1 MAHTTALRRIFLLA
15 LAFVPSSAFIAS
27 PTVRAPQLAG
37 HCPETLPRSAAPA
50 RFGQPKKVRIASGGE
65 RDAIED
71 AVRIYKDAVRAKEAG
86 ALDEAAV
93 LFTNATDLMRA
104 VYSHDAYE
112 VYGDGFSQDGFWYRL
127 FGDDQLARLLGRVG
141 VPFQSVRP
149 RGMYVEAI
157 TFGVYYGL
165 ILVIFTAKSTLQH
178 PELLSDADTRR
189 IAITV
194 FSIVIV
200 LVRLS
205 PFWIVMER
213 TMYYIYDQYT
223 IWVLQE
229 RYAREDEE

>member
-86 ALDEAAV
+86 ALDEADA
-93 LFTNATDLMRA
+93 LFTKATDLVLA
-104 VYSHDAYE
+104 VYSDDAYE
-112 VYGDGFSQDGFWYRL
+112 IYGDGFCEDGFWYRL
-127 FGDDQLARLLGRVG
+127 FGDYRQARLLGT
-141 VPFQSVRP
+141 PTRP
-149 RGMYVEAI
+149 RGNYVEAI
-157 TFGVYYGL
+157 TFGIYYGVL
-165 ILVIFTAKSTLQH
+165 LVLFTAQSTLLN
-178 PELLSDADTRR
+178 PELLSDADTC
-189 IAITV
+189 IATITV
-194 FSIVIV
+194 FSNVVV

-205 PFWIVMER
+205 PLWIVMER
-213 TMYYIYDQYT
+213 MVYYLYDHFA
-223 IWVLQE
+223 IFVLRE
-229 RYAREDEE
+229 RYAREDKE